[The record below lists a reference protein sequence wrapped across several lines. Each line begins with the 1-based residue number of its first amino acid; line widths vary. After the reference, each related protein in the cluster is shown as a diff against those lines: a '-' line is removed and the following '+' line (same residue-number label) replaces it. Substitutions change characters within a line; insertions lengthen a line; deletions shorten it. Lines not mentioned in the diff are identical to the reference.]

1 VRAANGHNIKYNND
15 MITEFMKIFS
25 EWSEKIETELNNS
38 TDAER
43 KQQDQQGPAD
53 ELENWKDRM
62 RKLTAVNEQLRS
74 QNCQMVYEVLFAV
87 SNSDA
92 NKHADSGI
100 YLALSTWRSLIL
112 RVTESLNEA
121 KDNVKYLQTL
131 ERFIEPLY
139 TGTPVTIK
147 ESLPVLLNSIKMIHT
162 VARYYN
168 TEEKMT
174 GLFVKITNQMII
186 NCKNYIL
193 TFKKKQNAT
202 KEPAVKVSSKKKQVM
217 DDDNILW
224 DPELVPHE
232 ELIEVLKQC
241 LQLHETYIAQYEFTK
256 KRLEHMPKT
265 KQFDFS
271 ITRIFGRFD
280 LFKRRVSKLI
290 DLFQTIVQ
298 FKTLN
303 KHNLEHIEPILKEF
317 DMYVTKFKG
326 QNHRLLDYKEDR
338 FDRDFVE
345 FNVEISDVETMLQKY
360 IEGKFE
366 NITNIVDSL
375 RLLRKFE
382 AILTRDTL
390 RSGLRA
396 YFIRLFNSYAG
407 DIDKIKS
414 DYQRDKEKPP
424 IVRNLPPVAGAITWS
439 RHLFYRISVPME

>member
-1 VRAANGHNIKYNND
+1 MSLDKYPEKWEKQAKDVRAANGHKIQYKIE
-15 MITEFMKIFS
+15 MITDFMKIFS
-25 EWSEKIETELNNS
+25 EWSEKIENELNNTS
-38 TDAER
+38 DVEK
-43 KQQDQQGPAD
+43 KQQDLQGPAD

-139 TGTPVTIK
+139 TGTPITIK

-193 TFKKKQNAT
+193 TFKKKQGVQ
-202 KEPAVKVSSKKKQVM
+202 PVVKASSKKKQIV

-224 DPELVPHE
+224 DPEQVPHE

-265 KQFDFS
+265 K
-271 ITRIFGRFD
+271 
-280 LFKRRVSKLI
+280 
-290 DLFQTIVQ
+290 
-298 FKTLN
+298 
-303 KHNLEHIEPILKEF
+303 
-317 DMYVTKFKG
+317 
-326 QNHRLLDYKEDR
+326 
-338 FDRDFVE
+338 
-345 FNVEISDVETMLQKY
+345 
-360 IEGKFE
+360 
-366 NITNIVDSL
+366 
-375 RLLRKFE
+375 
-382 AILTRDTL
+382 
-390 RSGLRA
+390 
-396 YFIRLFNSYAG
+396 
-407 DIDKIKS
+407 
-414 DYQRDKEKPP
+414 
-424 IVRNLPPVAGAITWS
+424 
-439 RHLFYRISVPME
+439 